1 MTPQTSA
8 RKHRKTKRFSG
19 KDDSSLERND
29 YEERA
34 QTLPGTA
41 NEDVILNDR
50 RRKRAKFG
58 NEDLLQIIHMQAQQI
73 EQMIAS

>member
-1 MTPQTSA
+1 MNKLSRPVTPQTSA
-8 RKHRKTKRFSG
+8 RKPRKTKRFSA

-29 YEERA
+29 NEERA

-50 RRKRAKFG
+50 RRKKSKFG
-58 NEDLLQIIHMQAQQI
+58 NEDLLQIIHMQA
-73 EQMIAS
+73 